1 MSSAGFGAW
10 ASGRGSPAP
19 WEVGNAHVES
29 LSRYDRQIRFAP
41 IGAEGQHLLEGAC
54 VLVAGV
60 GALGCAL
67 AQQMVR
73 AGVGTVRLV
82 DRDFVERGN
91 LHRQSLY
98 DEADAAASAPKAV
111 AAAARL
117 REINSDVRIEPF
129 VGEIGP
135 GSVGTLLAGADLALD
150 GTDNAE
156 TRLLLSDACFVRG
169 IPFLYGGA
177 TGSAASAAS
186 LIPGLT
192 PCLRCLIG
200 GEREAEA
207 GDTCDTAGI
216 VGPAVE
222 LTASLQAAEALKWL
236 SGNRGAMRRT
246 WITTD
251 VWRFSLRET
260 KLPPGRPS
268 CPFCGDASSSSAGE
282 PEIAGSAGLEA
293 TVLCGRG
300 TIQVATGR
308 PLALQACADRLARR
322 GCRILVVNDYLV
334 RALTPCG
341 ATLAA
346 FGDGRVLVRGQ
357 AGIADDADE
366 AIRLCRTYVMEKPGY
381 SGPEEE
387 LH

>member
-1 MSSAGFGAW
+1 MSSAGFGASAACN
-10 ASGRGSPAP
+10 ASPDPGEIGI
-19 WEVGNAHVES
+19 AHDES

-41 IGAEGQHLLEGAC
+41 IGAEGQRLLGGAA

-67 AQQMVR
+67 AQQMAR
-73 AGVGTVRLV
+73 AGVGTVRLA

-91 LHRQSLY
+91 LHRQSLF
-98 DEADAAASAPKAV
+98 DEADAAASTPKAV
-111 AAAARL
+111 AASARL
-117 REINSDVRIEPF
+117 QRVNGAVRIEPF
-129 VGEIGP
+129 VTEIGP
-135 GSVGTLLAGADLALD
+135 GNVGALLAGVDLVLD

-177 TGSAASAAS
+177 MGSAASAAS
-186 LIPGLT
+186 LVPGRT

-200 GEREAEA
+200 GEREAEP
-207 GDTCDTAGI
+207 GETCDTAGI

-222 LTASLQAAEALKWL
+222 LAASLQAAEALKWL

-246 WITTD
+246 WIAAD
-251 VWRFSLRET
+251 VWHFTLRET
-260 KLPPGRPS
+260 KLPPGRAS
-268 CPFCGDASSSSAGE
+268 CPYCGDADAASAE
-282 PEIAGSAGLEA
+282 ASEQPASRLEA

-300 TIQVATGR
+300 TIQVATGGA
-308 PLALQACADRLARR
+308 LAPQACADRLARR
-322 GCRILVVNDYLV
+322 GCRILAANDYLV
-334 RALTPCG
+334 RARTPCG

-346 FGDGRVLVRGQ
+346 FGDGRVLVRSESGMES
-357 AGIADDADE
+357 DVDE
-366 AIRLCRTYVMEKPGY
+366 AIRLCRTYVMEAPGNP
-381 SGPEEE
+381 GPEEE

>member
-1 MSSAGFGAW
+1 MSSAETLAKALGKGR
-10 ASGRGSPAP
+10 ASLDRAAVRHDEPPSK
-19 WEVGNAHVES
+19 
-29 LSRYDRQIRFAP
+29 YDRQIRFAP
-41 IGAEGQHLLEGAC
+41 IGAEGQRLLGRSA

-73 AGVGTVRLV
+73 AGIGTVRLA

-91 LHRQSLY
+91 LHRQSLF
-98 DEADAAASAPKAV
+98 DEADAAASTPKAV

-117 REINSDVRIEPF
+117 RAINGAVGIEPH
-129 VGEIGP
+129 VVEIGP
-135 GSVGTLLAGADLALD
+135 ANVGALLAGVDLVLD
-150 GTDNAE
+150 GTDNAD
-156 TRLLLSDACFVRG
+156 TRLLLSDACFAEG

-186 LIPGLT
+186 LVPGHT
-192 PCLRCLIG
+192 ACLRCLIG
-200 GEREAEA
+200 GEDEAEA
-207 GDTCDTAGI
+207 GDNCDTAGI

-222 LTASLQAAEALKWL
+222 LAASLQAAEALKWL
-236 SGNRGAMRRT
+236 SGNRAALRRT
-246 WITTD
+246 WITAD

-260 KLPPGRPS
+260 RLPAGRPA
-268 CPFCGDASSSSAGE
+268 CPYCGDADKSVAREPDRLDSA
-282 PEIAGSAGLEA
+282 LEA

-300 TIQVATGR
+300 TIQVATGG
-308 PLALQACADRLARR
+308 ALEPGACAARFARR
-322 GCRILVVNDYLV
+322 GCRILAANDYLV

-346 FGDGRVLVRGQ
+346 FGDGRVLVRG
-357 AGIADDADE
+357 AAIVEDDVGE
-366 AIRLCRTYVMEKPGY
+366 AIRLCRTYVLEGPDEPEK
-381 SGPEEE
+381 EE